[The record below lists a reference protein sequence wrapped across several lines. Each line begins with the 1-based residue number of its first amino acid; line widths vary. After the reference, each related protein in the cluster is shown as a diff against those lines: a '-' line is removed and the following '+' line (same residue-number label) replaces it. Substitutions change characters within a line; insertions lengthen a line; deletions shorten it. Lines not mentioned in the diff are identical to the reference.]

1 MARLHHSST
10 AVGNRGAAVCLQ
22 TLAIPREP
30 PASRGVIRNRIGFRS
45 ASLHLKSRFTFML
58 CVVLLDTSP
67 ATAAYGSANALRWNE
82 SVSTAVSARRLLW
95 VHSQRTLLSQED
107 DSEPGMNTAGAE
119 LEKIIAS
126 RDVAMKARETYV
138 ENKMHQ
144 MVTKPWATVHPLK
157 LERDERLDEALVKQA
172 ERQVKADQ
180 RLLSEAKSVSEHDK
194 KLLKVA
200 VARKSLSLQIDSDS
214 EDAQRRQQAVARLSA
229 KQHHAHSAT
238 LHPVCTPALC
248 PNPPFPLPNPIL
260 NWVVSHLELGCL
272 CVRC

>member
-1 MARLHHSST
+1 
-10 AVGNRGAAVCLQ
+10 
-22 TLAIPREP
+22 
-30 PASRGVIRNRIGFRS
+30 
-45 ASLHLKSRFTFML
+45 
-58 CVVLLDTSP
+58 
-67 ATAAYGSANALRWNE
+67 
-82 SVSTAVSARRLLW
+82 
-95 VHSQRTLLSQED
+95 
-107 DSEPGMNTAGAE
+107 MNTAGAE

-157 LERDERLDEALVKQA
+157 LERDERRDEALVKQA

-248 PNPPFPLPNPIL
+248 ANPPFPLPNPIL